1 MNMEILHTEHRL
13 CTCCME
19 AHDVKR
25 VRYMDRVTYKD
36 VPVDCLT
43 EAFYCDLDDTFY
55 VNEEMM
61 SENSIRLRDTYRKK
75 MGLLT
80 TFEIKAIRTKYGI
93 TQTDLSVLL
102 GWGGKT
108 ITRYESYQVQDKAHD
123 TILKKI
129 DSDPEWYLTLL
140 CEVEKVLPEEAYK
153 RYYAIASKLCEN
165 QRNQY
170 VQQGIELAKYENAK
184 SLLDVLPDEVIA
196 EKIGVPLEK
205 VQLMH

>member
-1 MNMEILHTEHRL
+1 MNMKILQTEHRL

-19 AHDVKR
+19 VHDVKR
-25 VRYMDRVTYKD
+25 VRFMDHTTFKD

-61 SENSIRLRDTYRKK
+61 DENENRLRDAYCKK
-75 MGLLT
+75 VGLLT
-80 TFEIKAIRTKYGI
+80 SFEIKAIRTKYGI

-184 SLLDVLPDEVIA
+184 SLLDVLPDDVIA
-196 EKIGVPLEK
+196 EKIGVPLET